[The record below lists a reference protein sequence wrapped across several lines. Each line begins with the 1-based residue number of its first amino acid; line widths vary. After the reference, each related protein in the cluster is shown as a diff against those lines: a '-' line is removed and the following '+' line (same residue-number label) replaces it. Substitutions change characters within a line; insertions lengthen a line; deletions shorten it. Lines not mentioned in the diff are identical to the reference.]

1 MDIKV
6 SRQKMK
12 KSTDPFS
19 LWTDQK
25 DIVKIIMIK
34 VMMNLNI

>member
-25 DIVKIIMIK
+25 VYRKDYYDKSDDE
-34 VMMNLNI
+34 L